1 MQQYIVLHSQ
11 HIACSNNMWYAVCDK
26 SAERRMLDLREE
38 IFCPICAAAGIR
50 RKLMEV
56 DSAAKGVVYPY
67 CKGCKKNVRIELPL
81 KK

>member
-1 MQQYIVLHSQ
+1 
-11 HIACSNNMWYAVCDK
+11 
-26 SAERRMLDLREE
+26 MLDLREE

-67 CKGCKKNVRIELPL
+67 CKGCKKNVRVELPL

>member
-1 MQQYIVLHSQ
+1 MQQDIVLHSRY
-11 HIACSNNMWYAVCDK
+11 IACAINMWYDVRDK
-26 SAERRMLDLREE
+26 SAKRRMLDLRVEV
-38 IFCPICAAAGIR
+38 FCPICAAAGIR

-67 CKGCKKNVRIELPL
+67 CKGCKKNVRVELPL